1 MSAEEQPQ
9 KIHRSAL
16 LTEWGANVTAANAWR
31 EYPRPQL
38 VRGDSSWRCLNGH
51 WEYAITAAD
60 DPQPSAF
67 DGAIL
72 VPFPQE
78 SRLSGVQRLLLPN
91 EALWYRREFDV
102 QSQPSERHFL
112 RFEAVDYACEVWL
125 NSILLGYHTGGS
137 TPFSFELT
145 AAMKAAATATG
156 SVHTLVVRVLDPTD
170 GTQLRGKQ
178 SPQAE
183 GIFYT
188 RCSGIWQ
195 SVWLETV
202 PAAAHIEELI
212 ISADLTTISLRTM
225 VSVAAPA
232 RTEEQTIV
240 AVEAAAQEAEGAEG
254 AEGVEGAPL
263 PLLVSV
269 EARDGDGKLVAVSSQ
284 GVILAPQRPPSALA
298 RSGSG
303 YRRAEVAV
311 TLRVGGGGVEEARL
325 WSPESPHLYSLRVV
339 LRRHTPQVG
348 GGEGEG
354 EGEVVDEVTSYAG
367 MRTVG
372 TMRDAAGHLRL
383 TLNGASRFQLG
394 PLDQGWWPDGL
405 LAPPSDAAM
414 RYDIEFAKA
423 CGFNMIR
430 KHIKVEPSRW
440 YYHCD
445 RLGMLVWQDQPSGF
459 DPAAWPPERSPMQM
473 FPPWT
478 RMQPAPVEAHWSE
491 AAHAQFMAELGA
503 MVTMLHNNPCVV
515 VWVPFNEAWGQHD
528 TVKVAQWL
536 ARRDPSRLVNAASGG
551 NFWPVGH
558 MADQHAYPHP
568 DFPFDAP
575 RYDELFVKVVGEYGG
590 HGLAVAGHL
599 WDEAAQNWGYGGLA
613 QAGEL
618 LERYRESASRL
629 LDLKSRGVAAG
640 VYTQATD
647 VEGEVNGLLTYDRKV
662 AKIAAETLR
671 AIHQPLVEG

>member
-1 MSAEEQPQ
+1 M
-9 KIHRSAL
+9 
-16 LTEWGANVTAANAWR
+16 
-31 EYPRPQL
+31 
-38 VRGDSSWRCLNGH
+38 
-51 WEYAITAAD
+51 
-60 DPQPSAF
+60 
-67 DGAIL
+67 
-72 VPFPQE
+72 PFPLE
-78 SRLSGVQRLLLPN
+78 SKLSGVQRLLGPT
-91 EALWYRREFDV
+91 EALWYRRTFEAAPR
-102 QSQPSERHFL
+102 PSERQFL
-112 RFEAVDYACEVWL
+112 RFEAVDYTTEVWL
-125 NSILLGYHTGGS
+125 NGVPLGYHTGGF
-137 TPFSFELT
+137 TPFAFEIT
-145 AAMKAAATATG
+145 EAMKAAAAAAG
-156 SVHTLVVRVLDPTD
+156 GVHTLLVRVLDPTD

-188 RCSGIWQ
+188 RASGIWQ

-212 ISADLTTISLRTM
+212 ISADLATISLRA
-225 VSVAAPA
+225 V
-232 RTEEQTIV
+232 V
-240 AVEAAAQEAEGAEG
+240 AVGTE
-254 AEGVEGAPL
+254 V
-263 PLLVSV
+263 PLLLSV
-269 EARDGDGKLVAVSSQ
+269 EARDADGHLAATSSQ
-284 GVILAPQRPPSALA
+284 GVVLAPRQPSSLVA
-298 RSGSG
+298 G
-303 YRRAEVAV
+303 VAV
-311 TLRVGGGGVEEARL
+311 TLRVGGDGAEARL

-339 LRRHTPQVG
+339 LRHQTPQ
-348 GGEGEG
+348 GEGEG
-354 EGEVVDEVTSYAG
+354 EGEVVDEVTSYVG

-372 TMRDAAGHLRL
+372 TARDAAGHLRI
-383 TLNGASRFQLG
+383 TLNGAPRFQLG

-405 LAPPSDAAM
+405 LSPPSDAAM

-459 DPAAWPPERSPMQM
+459 DPAAWPPERTPMQM

-478 RMQPAPVEAHWSE
+478 RMDPSPVEGRWSE
-491 AAHAQFMAELGA
+491 AAHAQFMEELEA
-503 MVTMLHNNPCVV
+503 MVRMLYNHPCVL

-536 ARRDPSRLVNAASGG
+536 TRRDPSRLVNAASGG

-558 MADQHAYPHP
+558 MADQHSYPHP
-568 DFPFDAP
+568 DFPFDAS
-575 RYDELFVKVVGEYGG
+575 RYDEHFVKVVGEYGG

-618 LERYRESASRL
+618 LERYRESATRL

-662 AKIAAETLR
+662 AKIEPETLR
-671 AIHQPLVEG
+671 ALHQPLLEA